1 MKTKK
6 HISKSIGTIAIALL
20 LLGSLMS
27 AVFVQH
33 SDISFKVE
41 KSKSK
46 APVEHNIKANNDL
59 AAVIPSLNVQFL
71 GIIIDFLKPFEA
83 VSLPLL
89 FEIQP
94 CEFVSSY
101 ITNLL
106 NHFIS
111 PRAP

>member
-6 HISKSIGTIAIALL
+6 NISKSIGTVAIALL

-27 AVFVQH
+27 AVFIQH
-33 SDISFKVE
+33 NDISFKIE
-41 KSKSK
+41 KSKHK
-46 APVEHNIKANNDL
+46 APNEHNIKPSNDL
-59 AAVIPSLNVQFL
+59 AAVIPTLNVQFL
-71 GIIIDFLKPFEA
+71 GIVIDFIKPFEA
-83 VSLPLL
+83 ISLPLL
-89 FEIQP
+89 FEIRP
-94 CEFVSSY
+94 TEFVSSY